1 MIFRVIRKETG
12 EACARTRTNHHI
24 RIDAG
29 MSDPIKSAA
38 SPGSTGLTEH
48 RRRKLDRNMS
58 PLTVSRLTHLGMEY
72 FCHEGD
78 GLWTTSDDDL
88 RALAAR
94 ELESLGLA
102 KASTVIDHKVIRQRM
117 AYPVYNSEYRGA
129 LETISTWMRT
139 LKNFQ
144 TVGRNGLHRY
154 NNKDHSMLSAM
165 YAARNI
171 LGEDHDV
178 WNVNVERSYH
188 EDFEAKR
195 DSKETLAV
203 KVA

>member
-1 MIFRVIRKETG
+1 
-12 EACARTRTNHHI
+12 
-24 RIDAG
+24 
-29 MSDPIKSAA
+29 
-38 SPGSTGLTEH
+38 
-48 RRRKLDRNMS
+48 MS
-58 PLTVSRLTHLGMEY
+58 PLTVSRLTHVGMEY

-129 LETISTWMRT
+129 LETISAWMRT

-154 NNKDHSMLSAM
+154 NNQDHSMLSAM